1 MKRKINLIP
10 MAGLGKRFENSG
22 YKTIKPLI
30 DINGK
35 PMFVRAAQSLPKA
48 DKIIFVCLKK
58 HIKKFKLDK
67 IIKSYFPKSI
77 VIIAKKKKLGQAV
90 DCLEASKYLKK
101 NDSLTIG
108 ACDNGMKYNSSSL
121 KNKIKNSEV
130 VVWTFKDKK
139 IISRNPKMYGYV
151 KTDKRDNAI
160 KVSCKKKISK
170 FPWKDHTI
178 IGAFSFKRADTF
190 LRYTKKLIINNIK
203 INNEFYM
210 DSVAELCVN
219 SGLKVKVNLVKEYYG
234 WGTPKDLKNYFKKNV

>member
-10 MAGLGKRFENSG
+10 MAGLGKRFENAG
-22 YKTIKPLI
+22 YKLPKPLI

-35 PMFVRAAQSLPKA
+35 PMFVRAAESLPKA

-58 HIKKFKLDK
+58 HLKKFKINK

-77 VIIAKKKKLGQAV
+77 VITAKKKKLGQAV
-90 DCLEASKYLKK
+90 DCLEASKYLKM

-108 ACDNGMKYNSSSL
+108 ACDNSMVYNSGSL
-121 KNKIKNSEV
+121 KKKIKNSEL

-139 IISRNPKMYGYV
+139 ITLKNPKMYGYV
-151 KTDKRDNAI
+151 KTDKKDNAI
-160 KVSCKKKISK
+160 EVSCKKQISK

-190 LRYTKKLIINNIK
+190 LKYTKKLLLNKHK

-210 DSVAELCVN
+210 DSVAEMCVN
-219 SGLKVKVNLVKEYYG
+219 SGLKVKVNLVKKYYG
-234 WGTPKDLKNYFKKNV
+234 WGTPKDLKDYLKKNV